1 MWPAVGTWQHR
12 HRTVDST
19 HLSTQAPA
27 HQVEVL
33 QPRRMKSGVRGQGWS
48 GFSSVGNELR
58 NSSLVFNTHHYWLSS
73 THITMYWLFH
83 LTSDP
88 TSKHTFKCR
97 NKVYCRIK
105 ITEQEKTGEKPDS
118 RGWPALSP
126 ISETCAL
133 CTSGVD
139 PPNAGSVSDSAS
151 HVSEVLT
158 YSPLPY
164 GRISQQW
171 YQQSCM
177 DRQIS
182 LWCP

>member
-105 ITEQEKTGEKPDS
+105 ITEQFETPWKEDNWRETWLQGVTCSKP
-118 RGWPALSP
+118 LSLGP
-126 ISETCAL
+126 
-133 CTSGVD
+133 V
-139 PPNAGSVSDSAS
+139 PSVSPFFIPLIL
-151 HVSEVLT
+151 VVLAT
-158 YSPLPY
+158 V
-164 GRISQQW
+164 RAQ
-171 YQQSCM
+171 
-177 DRQIS
+177 R
-182 LWCP
+182 